1 VIYFFL
7 LFIEI
12 VILFLL
18 SRAMSRTLSEFLSM
32 NIIAVIFLPGVIIHE
47 LSHLFIAT
55 VMFVPVG
62 RVEFLPK
69 KENNKLK
76 LGSVEIAKTD
86 PFRRAII
93 GFAPIFIGL
102 AIIVGS
108 VWLFSHNISF
118 LQSENYDI
126 FIAVSLILAY
136 LLFAISNTMF
146 SSSRDTEGTAEILIT
161 LVVISILAY
170 VLGFRFHA
178 SYLDKILTKEVV
190 GVIQESV
197 IFLIAPIVI
206 DMFALGAVK
215 LFKNRE
221 G

>member
-1 VIYFFL
+1 M

-32 NIIAVIFLPGVIIHE
+32 NIVAVIFLPGVIVHE
-47 LSHLFIAT
+47 LSHLFMAT

-62 RVEFLPK
+62 RMEFVPK
-69 KENNKLK
+69 KENNKLR

-86 PFRRAII
+86 PFRRAVI

-108 VWLFSHNISF
+108 VYLFSHNISF
-118 LQSENYDI
+118 LQGKNYYI
-126 FIAVSLILAY
+126 FIAVSLIFAY
-136 LLFAISNTMF
+136 LLFAISNAMF
-146 SSSRDTEGTAEILIT
+146 SSSKDMEGTAEILII

-170 VLGFRFHA
+170 MLGFRFHA
-178 SYLDKILTKEVV
+178 SYLDKILTKEII
-190 GVIQESV
+190 GAIQGSV
-197 IFLIAPIVI
+197 IFLLAPILI
-206 DMFALGAVK
+206 DITMLATIRVLKGK
-215 LFKNRE
+215 GNY
-221 G
+221 

>member
-1 VIYFFL
+1 L

-18 SRAMSRTLSEFLSM
+18 SRAMSKTLSKFLSM
-32 NIIAVIFLPGVIIHE
+32 NIISVIFLPGVIIHE
-47 LSHLFIAT
+47 LSHLFIAA

-62 RVEFLPK
+62 RMEFMPK
-69 KENNKLK
+69 KENNKLR

-86 PFRRAII
+86 FFRRAII
-93 GFAPIFIGL
+93 GFAPVFIGL

-108 VWLFSHNISF
+108 VYFFSHNIAF
-118 LQSENYDI
+118 LQGKNYYI

-146 SSSRDTEGTAEILIT
+146 SSSRDMEGTAEILII
-161 LVVISILAY
+161 LAVISILAY

-178 SYLDKILTKEVV
+178 SYLDKILTKETI
-190 GVIQESV
+190 GAIQKSA
-197 IFLIAPIVI
+197 IFLLAPIII
-206 DMFALGAVK
+206 DLLVLGIAR
-215 LFKNRE
+215 LLTNTRSRM
-221 G
+221 

>member
-1 VIYFFL
+1 VIYIFL

-18 SRAMSRTLSEFLSM
+18 PRAMSRTLSKFLSM

-62 RVEFLPK
+62 RMEFVPK
-69 KENNKLK
+69 KENNKLR
-76 LGSVEIAKTD
+76 LGSVEIAETD

-108 VWLFSHNISF
+108 VYLFSHNISF
-118 LQSENYDI
+118 LQSENYYI

-146 SSSRDTEGTAEILIT
+146 SSSRDMEGTAEILII
-161 LVVISILAY
+161 LVIIFILAY
-170 VLGFRFHA
+170 MLGFRFPL
-178 SYLDKILTKEVV
+178 SYLDKMLTREII
-190 GVIQESV
+190 GAIQKSV
-197 IFLIAPIVI
+197 IFLIAPIVV
-206 DMFALGAVK
+206 DMLALGAVK
-215 LFKNRE
+215 LLTGRQ